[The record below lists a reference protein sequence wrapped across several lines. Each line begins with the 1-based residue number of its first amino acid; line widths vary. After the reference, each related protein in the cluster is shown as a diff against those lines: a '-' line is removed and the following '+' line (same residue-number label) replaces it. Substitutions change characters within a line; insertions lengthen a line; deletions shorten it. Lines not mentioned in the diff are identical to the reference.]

1 MKNYICASL
10 GAVGSVI
17 SSAFGGWSTGITTLI
32 LFMTIDYIT
41 GLICAGVFKVSK
53 KSKNGGLESRVGWK
67 GLCRKGV
74 VLLIVLV
81 AYRLDLLIGTTYIR
95 DAVIIGFC
103 VNELIS
109 ITENCGLMGVPLPT
123 PIQKAI
129 DILKSKEE

>member
-1 MKNYICASL
+1 MWLYFLEKTAL
-10 GAVGSVI
+10 
-17 SSAFGGWSTGITTLI
+17 
-32 LFMTIDYIT
+32 LFYNSHI
-41 GLICAGVFKVSK
+41 
-53 KSKNGGLESRVGWK
+53 
-67 GLCRKGV
+67 
-74 VLLIVLV
+74 
-81 AYRLDLLIGTTYIR
+81 LLIGTTYIR